1 MEPIT
6 PTRTVTTVN
15 LLQDADGSLG
25 LSYLNISSDCESP
38 LVSNDSPSTLAKFRA
53 SSHHDDR
60 LDEENASPAASTS
73 KMTSPSKSL
82 SKSISSCS
90 PLKSRSVNLRSSP
103 TSPFLKYTT
112 GSNNNS
118 NNSNNTTPPL
128 PQNPTTTSTSSSSR
142 RSPTAPRPTSQ
153 DFAAL
158 ARASLD
164 FLNPTTSAL
173 ESLTSYNVD
182 AKSTEDF
189 EKMETIANTPNSKIK
204 ISPDSPFAAYLSTGG
219 KPPSKFDNSPP
230 PTSDS
235 SLATLSPSSGV
246 TPSKTSALF
255 KSPSPTA
262 PFTPV
267 VPDTY
272 SKYMC
277 TPSSSIS
284 KPASKKLTPSSSK
297 NLTPSSA
304 TSSDKSSE
312 GSNNWMD
319 IMWSPVQ
326 DVGVASKV
334 SKRPKHRRKVSWDE
348 KVRGEGVVEGEST
361 VKDIHH
367 ATTSSSSSSSLRSSV
382 ESTPSE
388 DSPFADYSTPLVK
401 RRMEKIEKEDRK
413 EQPKAS
419 PELHLQAPPD
429 LNAKFDKKMK
439 VPKASS
445 VEGKPTTTSA
455 PTNDTTAAPTAT
467 TTSQPPAPAPSN
479 NINPNPRRKEKSF
492 GPMITT
498 NKNGGAT
505 NLAPSSTTGTALS
518 APSITTPTT
527 STAGLP
533 IAAPTHSPPPPPTS
547 STQLDSEME
556 AKLLSL
562 FPASLLAT
570 VPQFANVA
578 RKALASDPTKG
589 WTSLDRYEPKTEEV
603 ECKGVDGHG
612 EVVTLTEV
620 EVGKIVEVKHSSPP
634 SRKPEPTPQKSK
646 HASPPS
652 RKPEPTP
659 EKSHQ
664 ASSESKHSSPPSRKP
679 LPTPE
684 KSNHSSPP
692 SRKPLPTPDK
702 STYARLDS
710 KHSSP
715 PSRKPQPT
723 PSKTLTTPPAAA
735 TTLPP
740 SSTRLKYVNNTWTL
754 TPSKSPPTT
763 SIFKPLVFQKY
774 TSSTSNVTTTFPI
787 KNESPKDCSLKLNFK
802 GEGFTITPETLLIK
816 SRDKSDVTVVW
827 DGGLGGILEIEGE
840 GGKVQV
846 QLKGEVVE
854 EARILVDRNFIRLEE
869 GKPEMVRVRNGGEGR
884 VTVFTE
890 VGGDGFEVLSPKEKV
905 VIEGGEESGVW
916 VMCKKGGEREGV
928 LAMSVWGEGGEEE
941 GEVVHYV
948 GPRIYDVEL
957 KKDSEDDFM
966 VAEEEGGEAEA
977 EHTTFSGEE
986 KVDGLREKLQRFAGL
1001 DVSDIWNDDE
1011 DDDEVPVAEVV
1022 IKQATQGDL
1031 ATPQTARK
1039 NNDPNDTDLTYEPSA
1054 SLLTPFVPKS
1064 KSKSK
1069 TNSDSTRDEL
1079 KAKDRLETSVS
1090 TTGSRSKGRV
1100 YFRRSVVEFGEKVVG
1115 TCGSMRLQLCNSTSE
1130 SVVVRV
1136 AEPSTPFVVLHKK
1149 VRIKPQAF
1157 VRLPVRFVPMNAGFF
1172 ETQLHVDVG
1181 GGRDQL
1187 AVLLRG
1193 QGK

>member
-73 KMTSPSKSL
+73 KMTSPSKSP

-235 SLATLSPSSGV
+235 SLASLSPSSGV

-348 KVRGEGVVEGEST
+348 KVRGEGVAEGEST

-367 ATTSSSSSSSLRSSV
+367 ATTSLSSSSSLRSSV

-445 VEGKPTTTSA
+445 VE
-455 PTNDTTAAPTAT
+455 
-467 TTSQPPAPAPSN
+467 
-479 NINPNPRRKEKSF
+479 
-492 GPMITT
+492 
-498 NKNGGAT
+498 
-505 NLAPSSTTGTALS
+505 
-518 APSITTPTT
+518 
-527 STAGLP
+527 
-533 IAAPTHSPPPPPTS
+533 
-547 STQLDSEME
+547 
-556 AKLLSL
+556 
-562 FPASLLAT
+562 
-570 VPQFANVA
+570 
-578 RKALASDPTKG
+578 
-589 WTSLDRYEPKTEEV
+589 
-603 ECKGVDGHG
+603 
-612 EVVTLTEV
+612 
-620 EVGKIVEVKHSSPP
+620 
-634 SRKPEPTPQKSK
+634 
-646 HASPPS
+646 
-652 RKPEPTP
+652 
-659 EKSHQ
+659 
-664 ASSESKHSSPPSRKP
+664 
-679 LPTPE
+679 
-684 KSNHSSPP
+684 
-692 SRKPLPTPDK
+692 
-702 STYARLDS
+702 
-710 KHSSP
+710 
-715 PSRKPQPT
+715 
-723 PSKTLTTPPAAA
+723 
-735 TTLPP
+735 
-740 SSTRLKYVNNTWTL
+740 
-754 TPSKSPPTT
+754 
-763 SIFKPLVFQKY
+763 VFQKY
-774 TSSTSNVTTTFPI
+774 TSSTSNVITTFPI

-916 VMCKKGGEREGV
+916 VMCKKGAEREGV